1 MARDPQRLK
10 EFYNELERIHREHVN
25 DWRFGQ
31 LMSNIFGNHDL
42 FYLEEEDVLRNIKRY
57 FGEE

>member
-10 EFYNELERIHREHVN
+10 EFYDELERIHREHVS

-31 LMSNIFGNHDL
+31 LMSNIFGNNDI

-57 FGEE
+57 FCEE